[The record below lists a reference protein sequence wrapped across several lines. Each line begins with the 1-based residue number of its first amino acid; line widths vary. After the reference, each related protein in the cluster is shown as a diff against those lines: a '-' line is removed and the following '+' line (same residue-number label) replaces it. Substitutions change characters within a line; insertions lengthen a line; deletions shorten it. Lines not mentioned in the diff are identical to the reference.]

1 MDEDETILCY
11 INKAVFMSQ
20 VAESDITALLRSNDD
35 TVTYP
40 KEQQILVK
48 QKGDHELK

>member
-20 VAESDITALLRSNDD
+20 MSENDITGLIKSSAD

-40 KEQQILVK
+40 KDEQILV
-48 QKGDHELK
+48 